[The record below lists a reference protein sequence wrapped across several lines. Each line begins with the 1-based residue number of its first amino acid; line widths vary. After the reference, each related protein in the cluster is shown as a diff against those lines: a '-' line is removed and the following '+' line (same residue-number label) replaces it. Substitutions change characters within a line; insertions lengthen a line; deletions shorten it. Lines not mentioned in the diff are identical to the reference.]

1 MLKEGWL
8 DRQIQNATQDVKSWP
23 QWMQREGKVKEADST
38 EKHNAKTITE
48 SSKKS

>member
-23 QWMQREGKVKEADST
+23 QWMQREGKVKEVKLTEKGNINQST
-38 EKHNAKTITE
+38 EITKE
-48 SSKKS
+48 R